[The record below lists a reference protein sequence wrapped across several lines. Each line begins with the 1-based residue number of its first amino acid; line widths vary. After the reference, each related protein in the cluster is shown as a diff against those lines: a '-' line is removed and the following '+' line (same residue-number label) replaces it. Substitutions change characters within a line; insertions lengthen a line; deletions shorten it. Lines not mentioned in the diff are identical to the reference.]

1 MLRLAVRHVHPDQVD
16 RLRWWMHQLQHDRRA
31 EAEATLVDETVDHE
45 RAVLVEVGGRHL
57 LVYAMEVRDA
67 ERARRSADSGTHP
80 IDAEHRAV
88 LAQVLAA
95 GPDEEVLL
103 DLTPG

>member
-1 MLRLAVRHVHPDQVD
+1 MQ
-16 RLRWWMHQLQHDRRA
+16 QLQRDRRVD
-31 EAEATLVDETVDHE
+31 AEATLVDETVDHE

-67 ERARRSADSGTHP
+67 DQARRSADSGTHP
-80 IDAEHRAV
+80 IDAEHQAV
-88 LAQVLAA
+88 LARVLAD
-95 GPDEEVLL
+95 GPIEEVLL